1 MGRLHVSLK
10 MATTKEAK
18 KAMIFELT
26 ARGFSIGVMDEW
38 FAVAHEWIV
47 KGFDDLTTTT
57 IQESIWNKKC

>member
-18 KAMIFELT
+18 KIMVFELT
-26 ARGFSIGVMDEW
+26 ARGFSNGPMDDW

-47 KGFDDLTTTT
+47 RGFADLTTDS
-57 IQESIWNKKC
+57 IQKAIWQRK